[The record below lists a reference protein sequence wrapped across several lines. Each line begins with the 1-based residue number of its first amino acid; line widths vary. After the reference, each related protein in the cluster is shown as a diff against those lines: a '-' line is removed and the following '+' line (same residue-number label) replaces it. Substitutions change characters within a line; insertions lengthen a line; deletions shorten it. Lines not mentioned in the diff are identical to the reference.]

1 MSATADSV
9 VQSASETASFTQSVN
24 DAAQKPKEVADQASM
39 SVVSLVEEVESA
51 THYVKGMQS
60 G

>member
-24 DAAQKPKEVADQASM
+24 DAAQKPKEVVDQALM
-39 SVVSLVEEVESA
+39 SVCP
-51 THYVKGMQS
+51 
-60 G
+60 